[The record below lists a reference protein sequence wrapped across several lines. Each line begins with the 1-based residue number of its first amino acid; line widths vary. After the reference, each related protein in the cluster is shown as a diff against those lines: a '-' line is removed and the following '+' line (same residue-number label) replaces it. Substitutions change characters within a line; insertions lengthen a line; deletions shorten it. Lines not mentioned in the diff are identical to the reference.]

1 MSLIG
6 TGIVAGGALGQE
18 LQVITRQAY
27 IPKLIVQ
34 QYNATPVLSAGLA
47 NAQTASGGVSS
58 VTVPVQGA
66 PMTTAQ
72 AVDASGSFN
81 QPAELVGISEA
92 DFNLKAV
99 VVPIGFLGMEGLVQM
114 SAAIIPR
121 IEAKMNDSGNQC
133 ADYLNNQMW
142 TNATNATINIDGFP
156 LIAATTG
163 LYGNIDRSLAANAFW
178 RANVPTALTGSPN
191 PTRQL
196 VLQAIISAAVAN
208 GGEMP
213 NMAVMGPK
221 TWLLLAQDFV
231 SQEQYMVTPGSSFDQ
246 STQGARAAF
255 TALQVAGIP
264 VYMDIKS
271 PEGQLLLYNTR
282 YHSFYIHEAAAFA
295 FTGFASTLSN
305 FQLGYVGALVAV
317 LEMINV
323 KPSSVTLQ
331 TGFAYPASI

>member
-6 TGIVAGGALGQE
+6 TGIVAGGALGTE
-18 LQVITRQAY
+18 LQVITRRAF

-34 QYNATPVLSAGLA
+34 LYNATPVLSAGLA
-47 NAQTASGGVSS
+47 NAQTASGGISS

-66 PMTTAQ
+66 AMTTAQ

-81 QPAELVGISEA
+81 QPTEQVGISEA

-99 VVPIGFLGMEGLVQM
+99 VVPIGFMGFEGLVQL
-114 SAAIIPR
+114 SAAVIPR

-142 TNATNATINIDGFP
+142 TNAVNGTINIDGWP

-163 LYGNIDRSLAANAFW
+163 TYGNIDRSQAANAFW
-178 RANVPTALTGSPN
+178 RANAPALTGTPN
-191 PTRQL
+191 PTRLL
-196 VLQAIISAAVAN
+196 VLQGIISATVAN

-213 NMAVMGPK
+213 NMGVMGPK

-231 SQEQYMVTPGSSFDQ
+231 GQEQYMITPGSSFDQ
-246 STQGARAAF
+246 SAQGARAAF
-255 TALQVAGIP
+255 TALMVAGLPI
-264 VYMDIKS
+264 YMDIKC

-295 FTGFASTLSN
+295 FTGFASTLPN
-305 FQLGYVGALVAV
+305 MQLGYVGALVAV
-317 LEMINV
+317 LEHINV
-323 KPSSVTLQ
+323 KPASVTLQ
-331 TGFAYPASI
+331 TGYNYPASI